1 MIALHSLVLHDNETW
16 RVIGKTFLEEPRF
29 DLLRVNTEGKQQ
41 LLNNIP
47 AGVLEEV
54 EAK

>member
-1 MIALHSLVLHDNETW
+1 MIALQTSVIHDNETCG
-16 RVIGKTFLEEPRF
+16 VIGKTFLEEPRF

-41 LLNNIP
+41 LLNNMP
-47 AGVLEEV
+47 GGVLGEV